1 MQVKRGVLLFSAIVV
16 AGCATTPMQPPA
28 VNVTGQWSG
37 TWAYER
43 QSLGSGSLRGT
54 LTQNGERLSGSF
66 SLAGG
71 GGRLSGPRVV
81 TVIGTVSGNEITL
94 SQPSLGTLTV
104 TGNEISGVVR
114 GLDDARVILQ
124 KQ

>member
-1 MQVKRGVLLFSAIVV
+1 MGIMRGVLLFSAIVV
-16 AGCATTPMQPPA
+16 AGCATTLEAPT

-43 QSLGSGSLRGT
+43 ATLGQGTLRGT
-54 LTQNGERLSGSF
+54 LTQDGQRLSGNF
-66 SLAGG
+66 SMAGG

-81 TVIGTVSGNEITL
+81 TVVGTVSGNQVIL
-94 SQPSLGTLTV
+94 SQPFLGELTV
-104 TGNEISGVVR
+104 TGNEMSGVVR
-114 GLDDARVILQ
+114 GLDDARVTLQ

>member
-1 MQVKRGVLLFSAIVV
+1 MRTMRGVLLFSAIVV
-16 AGCATTPMQPPA
+16 AGCATTPMQPPT
-28 VNVTGQWSG
+28 VNVTGEWSG
-37 TWAYER
+37 TWAYGR
-43 QSLGSGSLRGT
+43 PSLGQGTLRGT
-54 LTQNGERLSGSF
+54 LTPNGERLAGSF

-71 GGRLSGPRVV
+71 GGRLFGPRVV

-104 TGNEISGVVR
+104 TSNEISGVVR
-114 GLDDARVILQ
+114 GLDDAQVTLQ

>member
-1 MQVKRGVLLFSAIVV
+1 MRTMRSVVLFSAIVV
-16 AGCATTPMQPPA
+16 AGCATTPMQPPT
-28 VNVTGQWSG
+28 VNVTGEWSG
-37 TWAYER
+37 TWAYGR
-43 QSLGSGSLRGT
+43 PALGQGTLRGT

-104 TGNEISGVVR
+104 TGNEIRGVVR
-114 GLDDARVILQ
+114 GLDDAQVTLQ